1 MLVRDI
7 IYFVVEILICDIRVN
22 IRKLCSIPE
31 SEVEVTRFLSAIAI
45 DIKAKQTIPIK
56 FEECA
61 VILDN
66 QNDVS
71 VVKQQ
76 ITSTGSLNM
85 KKPKFENNYNFA

>member
-7 IYFVVEILICDIRVN
+7 IYFVVEILICDSRVN

-31 SEVEVTRFLSAIAI
+31 SEVEVTRFLSAIVI
-45 DIKAKQTIPIK
+45 DIKTKQTISTK

-61 VILDN
+61 VILDI

-71 VVKQQ
+71 VVIQH
-76 ITSTGSLNM
+76 ITGTESLNM
-85 KKPKFENNYNFA
+85 KKTDFENNYNFA